1 MASRN
6 LCSIQYKLDPT
17 PEPSDEDIESSDE
30 EEDGFGSKK
39 KEEEDED
46 PAASNDDDED
56 DDDDDND
63 DGEVVMEIMII
74 MNDHDYHKIIFLKKL
89 CWNQEQESLD
99 NHKKDL

>member
-56 DDDDDND
+56 LYIIGAVCLSVCLSVCNENAYFPYSKDF
-63 DGEVVMEIMII
+63 VVSPVYR
-74 MNDHDYHKIIFLKKL
+74 HFP
-89 CWNQEQESLD
+89 
-99 NHKKDL
+99 